1 MWEEDD
7 DMMEEL
13 ERMHEEPFYMVRH
26 KALFMPAPLSKG
38 DKIGIVSLSGYEAEE
53 VMGAMGV
60 IASHGYVPVLS
71 DTIQNSD
78 IESGVLPRGERIVQL
93 HSMLEDHE
101 IKAIFCCGDGS
112 GSIEILPNFSY
123 GPIAKNPKWLV
134 GHGDVTALLSMWV
147 TSDIASI
154 HGPMCS
160 ELIGDGPGVKKLF
173 SLLSG
178 KGKLD
183 YMFPVSSADRKGSAS
198 GRLFGGNLG
207 VLTILGATSYDLI
220 DRYIG
225 HASDD
230 TGAILFFEASGISLR
245 QVRDMLLRYYLTGAL
260 LLAKGLIFGS
270 FKDCK
275 PYGNLKSIQDVVKE
289 LEDRWMINPG
299 IPIVFDFPI
308 GEGTP
313 HMPLIEGAMVE
324 LEVTNELV
332 NLRSLQS
339 KNS

>member
-1 MWEEDD
+1 MMEEYD
-7 DMMEEL
+7 DMMERL
-13 ERMHEEPFYMVRH
+13 ERSMNEPFYMVRH
-26 KALFMPAPLSKG
+26 NDLFMPAPLSKG
-38 DKIGIVSLSGYEAEE
+38 DKIGIVSLSGYDTEE
-53 VMGAMGV
+53 VMGAMSV
-60 IASHGYVPVLS
+60 IASHGYVPVVS
-71 DTIQNSD
+71 ETIQNS
-78 IESGVLPRGERIVQL
+78 IAETGILPRGERIVQL
-93 HSMLEDHE
+93 HTMLEDSK

-123 GPIAKNPKWLV
+123 GPIAKNPKLIV

-147 TSDIASI
+147 SSDIASI

-160 ELIGDGPGVKKLF
+160 ELIDGGSGVRALF
-173 SLLSG
+173 NLLSG
-178 KGKLD
+178 DGKLD
-183 YMFPVSSADRKGSAS
+183 YMLPVSSADKKGKAS
-198 GRLFGGNLG
+198 GRLLGGNLS

-220 DRYIG
+220 DRYFG

-230 TGAILFFEASGISLR
+230 KGVILFFEASGISLR

-275 PYGNLKSIQDVVKE
+275 PYGSLNSIQDVVEE
-289 LEDRWMINPG
+289 LEDRWMINPE

-313 HMPLIEGAMVE
+313 NIPLIEGAMVE
-324 LEVTNELV
+324 FEVTKELV
-332 NLRSLQS
+332 NLRSLS
-339 KNS
+339 V